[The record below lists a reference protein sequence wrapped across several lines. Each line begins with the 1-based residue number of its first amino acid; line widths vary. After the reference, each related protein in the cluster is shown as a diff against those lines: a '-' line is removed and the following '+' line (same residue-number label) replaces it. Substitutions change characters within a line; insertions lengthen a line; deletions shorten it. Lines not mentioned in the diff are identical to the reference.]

1 MTTEDIDDPDIIG
14 LRGTTRYGPAW
25 LPVGKRL
32 NDCGRAYDSGD
43 IAAAEAILDEVLAAA
58 TGTDDEAYDI
68 RARAVANRA
77 LMAHARGDLDAAQRY
92 TDEGLA
98 LTAEAE
104 RVTGNRF
111 GISDVRTN
119 LLINKA
125 QTLQS
130 LSRNAEALLVL
141 DEAAAADV
149 AAELNA
155 GVLPFMLHN
164 TRAATLVALSRYAE
178 AETEARRA
186 LDVALATD
194 PRLAAEAYVT
204 LAAIASRTGD
214 DHGATEHLAV
224 ARDLHELAG
233 SATDRAD
240 DELRAARL
248 AATSGRYAEA
258 EERLAVARAVYERAG
273 KVVDVGEVTMT
284 MAMLAMW
291 QHRFTESVALVD
303 EALAVFRQAGAV
315 RSLIECH
322 MVHGQITYVTTG
334 NLTETDDAFLRG
346 RELAV
351 ATKNWHQVVR
361 IDYSRAQLYVDA
373 AQLTDEATRAELY
386 QRVAQVAVMSALAA
400 DGLRHRY
407 AAGPIRERWAKFV
420 AGPARSLALRV
431 TAELGMG
438 DVLFLLVE
446 YFSAGVT
453 LAAAAP
459 DEHDL
464 PGFPAPD
471 LDNRL
476 ALPPRLKLLPGADD
490 TILDQLVTMTEQEY
504 HVPLRSA
511 EVVRAW

>member
-1 MTTEDIDDPDIIG
+1 MTAEDIEDPDLIG
-14 LRGTTRYGPAW
+14 LRGATRYGPKW
-25 LPVGKRL
+25 LAVGKRL
-32 NDCGRAYDSGD
+32 NDAGRAYDSGD
-43 IAAAEAILDEVLAAA
+43 IAAVEAILDEVLAAV
-58 TGTDDEAYDI
+58 TGTDEEEYDI

-77 LMAHARGDLDAAQRY
+77 LMAHARGDLDAAQRL
-92 TDEGLA
+92 TDEA
-98 LTAEAE
+98 LTLCAEAE

-111 GISDVRTN
+111 GISDSRTN

-130 LSRNAEALLVL
+130 LGRNTEALRVL
-141 DEAAAADV
+141 DEAATAGV

-155 GVLPFMLHN
+155 GVLPFLLHN
-164 TRAATLVALSRYAE
+164 TRAATLVALSRFAD

-194 PRLAAEAYVT
+194 PRLAAEAYAT
-204 LAAIASRTGD
+204 LGAIAAQTGD
-214 DHGATEHLAV
+214 EHGAAQNLAV

-240 DELRAARL
+240 DELRAGRL
-248 AATSGRYAEA
+248 AAAAGRYAEA
-258 EERLAVARAVYERAG
+258 EERIAVAQATYERAG
-273 KVVDVGEVTMT
+273 KVVDVAECTMSR
-284 MAMLAMW
+284 AMIAMW
-291 QHRFTESVALVD
+291 QQRFTESATLVD
-303 EALAVFRQAGAV
+303 EALAVFLRAGAV
-315 RSLIECH
+315 RSAIECH
-322 MVHGQITYVTTG
+322 MARGQITYVTTG
-334 NLTETDDAFLRG
+334 DLGATDEAFLRG

-351 ATKNWHQVVR
+351 TTQDWHQVVR
-361 IDYSRAQLYVDA
+361 IDYSRAQLFVDA

-386 QRVAQVAVMSALAA
+386 QRTAQVAVMAALAA

-407 AAGPIRERWAKFV
+407 AAGPIRERWARFV

-438 DVLFLLVE
+438 DVLFLLIE

-464 PGFPAPD
+464 QGFPAPD
-471 LDNRL
+471 LDTRL
-476 ALPPRLKLLPGADD
+476 ALPPRLELLPGGE
-490 TILDQLVTMTEQEY
+490 TVLDQLVAMTEQEY